1 MKKIIAVMVALV
13 AAACGTAWGAQP
25 VDILKGRLDKV
36 VTVLKAPEPGE
47 AGELQR
53 EKIGKIVREAFDFS
67 EISKRAVA
75 RNWRMFDAAQKEAF
89 RDVFTRMLT
98 GRYIAKLQQQYSGEE
113 IIYLGQELV
122 REDRALVKT
131 KVPRSGADLSID
143 YSLKLSGGD
152 WRVYD
157 VRVEGVSLV
166 KNYRGQFNKFLMS
179 KSPDRLI
186 ERLQQKTGGKK

>member
-1 MKKIIAVMVALV
+1 MKKIIAVMVVVV

-36 VTVLKAPEPGE
+36 VTVLKTPESVE
-47 AGELQR
+47 TGELR
-53 EKIGKIVREAFDFS
+53 RDKIAEIVREAFDFS

-75 RNWRMFDAAQKEAF
+75 RNWRMFDDSQKAAF
-89 RDVFTRMLT
+89 REVFTRMLT
-98 GRYIAKLQQQYSGEE
+98 GRYIARLQQQYSGEE
-113 IIYLGQELV
+113 IIYLGQDLL

-131 KVPRSGADLSID
+131 KVPRTGADVSID
-143 YSLKLSGGD
+143 YSLKLSAGD

-186 ERLQQKTGGKK
+186 ERLQQKADGKK